1 MKHHHHHH
9 PMATDLGSFKA
20 NFIDSDG
27 NQMTDVVEINFA
39 DATEKNISNLLNTLL
54 GRDREEFTPYRFRIH
69 IPGKDLIIDQYPND
83 LLSLLQ
89 KHGVTNPF
97 ETTITLSAEPQA

>member
-1 MKHHHHHH
+1 MLR
-9 PMATDLGSFKA
+9 LGMLIGSP
-20 NFIDSDG
+20 
-27 NQMTDVVEINFA
+27 Q
-39 DATEKNISNLLNTLL
+39 
-54 GRDREEFTPYRFRIH
+54 DREEFTPYRFRIH

-97 ETTITLSAEPQA
+97 EYDPAQILGQHCAQLTWQQDNNYS

>member
-1 MKHHHHHH
+1 MATLAPPPSKRQRREEIQRTQTQQDVT
-9 PMATDLGSFKA
+9 PLVATDLGSFKA

-54 GRDREEFTPYRFRIH
+54 GRVCMS
-69 IPGKDLIIDQYPND
+69 ID
-83 LLSLLQ
+83 
-89 KHGVTNPF
+89 GCFV
-97 ETTITLSAEPQA
+97 